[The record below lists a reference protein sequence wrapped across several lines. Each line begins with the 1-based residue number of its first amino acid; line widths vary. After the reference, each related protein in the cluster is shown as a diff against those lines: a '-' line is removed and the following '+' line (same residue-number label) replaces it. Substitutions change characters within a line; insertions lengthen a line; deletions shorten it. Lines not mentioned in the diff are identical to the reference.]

1 MGVSFGYF
9 IVTPLSINFLYN
21 YQLSD
26 QIRNIPDVSNIL
38 GTVSTLALACGLMFQ
53 LPVASYMLSKA
64 GIVTPELMKR
74 FRRHAIVVILVV
86 SAVITPPDVFSQ
98 ILIAL
103 PLSGLYEISIIISKR
118 VNKRRDKELYES

>member
-1 MGVSFGYF
+1 
-9 IVTPLSINFLYN
+9 
-21 YQLSD
+21 
-26 QIRNIPDVSNIL
+26 
-38 GTVSTLALACGLMFQ
+38 
-53 LPVASYMLSKA
+53 
-64 GIVTPELMKR
+64 MKR